1 MAKKKKVSPLAK
13 ALLETADDMRKAGL
27 MDKATHEK
35 ITLRHLGATGAAKA
49 RRLRG
54 RKSGPCA
61 NGLN

>member
-1 MAKKKKVSPLAK
+1 MAKKKKVGPLGK
-13 ALLETADDMRKAGL
+13 ALLETANDMRNAGL

-35 ITLRHLGATGAAKA
+35 ITLRHLGATDAPKIL
-49 RRLRG
+49 RLRG